1 MHALLITPFD
11 ASAQRL
17 RDTVKRAL
25 AEVGVNVKM
34 PDSWESED
42 AADALIGAITSTDLV
57 IADVSRE
64 NPNVFYE
71 LGYAH
76 ALRKNTILLVSK
88 DANPRFPF
96 DIAGSY
102 VFSYDPQNLRALGE
116 YLQHRVSGLK
126 RRREALA

>member
-1 MHALLITPFD
+1 LRAEKSSSLINHF
-11 ASAQRL
+11 
-17 RDTVKRAL
+17 
-25 AEVGVNVKM
+25 N
-34 PDSWESED
+34 
-42 AADALIGAITSTDLV
+42 
-57 IADVSRE
+57 RE

-102 VFSYDPQNLRALGE
+102 VFTYDSQNLRALGE
-116 YLQHRVSGLK
+116 YLQHWVSGLK